1 MVYKNA
7 LTYETHVIGH
17 PYEGYNYRVI
27 SVLTDTGKVTGQP
40 SSPARIKKKKKKD
53 VLDLTCGMFGGKK
66 SSMSIECTYLVGE
79 KWMTFGQ

>member
-17 PYEGYNYRVI
+17 PCEGYNYRVI

-40 SSPARIKKKKKKD
+40 SSPARIKKNN
-53 VLDLTCGMFGGKK
+53 VLDLTCGMFGGKNP
-66 SSMSIECTYLVGE
+66 
-79 KWMTFGQ
+79 Q